1 MDAMLTSWDNMLAYA
16 YPPFALMGQVLAKL
30 RRSRGARLILIAP
43 FWPRQAWFP
52 HLFHLAIAVPRRL
65 PLFPG
70 LLSQPSAPEGF
81 QGLGALALTAWL
93 LGSGNLERRAFREKL
108 PGELLEMCDPLRGGC
123 PC

>member
-52 HLFHLAIAVPRRL
+52 HLFHLAIAMPQRL
-65 PLFPG
+65 PLRED
-70 LLSQPSAPEGF
+70 LLSQPYATGGY
-81 QGLGALALTAWL
+81 QGLEALAPIAWL
-93 LGSGNLERRAFREKL
+93 LASENSERR
-108 PGELLEMCDPLRGGC
+108 
-123 PC
+123 